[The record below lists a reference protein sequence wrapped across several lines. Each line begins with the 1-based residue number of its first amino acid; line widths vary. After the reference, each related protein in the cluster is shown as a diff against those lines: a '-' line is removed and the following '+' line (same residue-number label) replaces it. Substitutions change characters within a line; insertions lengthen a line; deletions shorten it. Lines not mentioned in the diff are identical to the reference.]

1 MTHEFKS
8 IASIFQN
15 FIFVGVSLFHKQVAE
30 ETNVIIII
38 CILCFMYFL
47 IKNVG

>member
-1 MTHEFKS
+1 MTREFKF

-30 ETNVIIII
+30 GTNVYYYY
-38 CILCFMYFL
+38 LCFMFHVFF
-47 IKNVG
+47 N

>member
-30 ETNVIIII
+30 ETNVYYY
-38 CILCFMYFL
+38 LYFMFHVFF
-47 IKNVG
+47 N